1 MSARYLPDALQV
13 LRTKL
18 GSVGKTVLTAGV
30 CALVL
35 AGCERPPIEVVQTGY
50 RGTAMQQIYNPRTLA
65 KQADINVA
73 PPALEAAS
81 DDGPR
86 AKDVYQNVKVLGN
99 LSVGAF
105 TRHML
110 TITQWVS
117 PEAGCVYCHNVQNFA
132 DDGKYTKVVARRM
145 LQMTQNINGNWQAHV
160 GKTGVTCYTCHRGN
174 PVPAQ
179 YWYAPSPNKMAGGSL
194 ADKSGQN
201 QPMKTV
207 GYSSLPYDPF
217 TPYLL
222 GNQQILVNGK
232 SALAM
237 TGDKANRSSVK
248 QTEHTYALMM
258 HMSSSLGVNCTY
270 CHNTENW
277 QSWARPTRGK
287 AHYGINMA
295 RETNNEYMVS
305 LTDVFPANRKG
316 PEGDVAKVN
325 CATCHQGAYKP
336 LYGAQMA
343 KDHPELLSLAAPE
356 MTSTLPAPVAE
367 ALRSVLYFDVASG
380 VLKADQQA
388 GLAKVI
394 ASLAAAPGSKAVIS
408 GFHSAS
414 GTVAQNQD
422 LAKQRAFTVR
432 DALVAGG
439 IDASRAVLEK
449 PQVVEANAA
458 GEDAT
463 ARRVEVTVK

>member
-1 MSARYLPDALQV
+1 MSATLKVVQM
-13 LRTKL
+13 LRSIVK
-18 GSVGKTVLTAGV
+18 SVLTVGV
-30 CALVL
+30 CTAVL
-35 AGCERPPIEVVQTGY
+35 SGCGERPPIEVVQTGF
-50 RGTAMQQIYNPRTLA
+50 RGTAMQQNYNPRYLKT
-65 KQADINVA
+65 QVA
-73 PPALEAAS
+73 VNTAPAALEAAS
-81 DDGPR
+81 DDGPK

-117 PEAGCVYCHNVQNFA
+117 PEAGCTYCHNAQNFA

-145 LQMTQNINGNWQAHV
+145 LQMTQNINGNWQSHV

-179 YWYAPSPNKMAGGSL
+179 YWYAPSPSKYAGGTL
-194 ADKSGQN
+194 TDKAGQN

-222 GNQQILVNGK
+222 NNQQILVNGNN
-232 SALAM
+232 ALAM

-248 QTEHTYALMM
+248 QAEHTYGLMM

-270 CHNTENW
+270 CHNTQNW
-277 QSWARPTRGK
+277 QSWARPQRGK
-287 AHYGINMA
+287 AHYGIQMA
-295 RETNNEYMVS
+295 RQTNVEYMTS

-343 KDHPELLSLAAPE
+343 KDHPELLSLAPLVPVA

-367 ALRSVLYFDVASG
+367 AMRSVLYFDVASP
-380 VLKADQQA
+380 VLKPDQSA
-388 GLAKVI
+388 GLAQVI
-394 ASLAAAPGSKAVIS
+394 ASLAAAPGSKAIIS
-408 GFHSAS
+408 GYHSAS
-414 GTVAQNQD
+414 GTVAQNQE

>member
-1 MSARYLPDALQV
+1 MSSTVKMFQV
-13 LRTKL
+13 LR
-18 GSVGKTVLTAGV
+18 SVVNSALTVGV
-30 CALVL
+30 CAALL
-35 AGCERPPIEVVQTGY
+35 TGCERPPIEVVQTGY

-65 KQADINVA
+65 TQVAINTA

-117 PEAGCVYCHNVQNFA
+117 PEAGCTYCHNAQNFA
-132 DDGKYTKVVARRM
+132 DDSKYTKVVARRM
-145 LQMTQNINGNWQAHV
+145 LQMTQNINGNWQNHV

-179 YWYAPSPNKMAGGSL
+179 YWYAPSPSKYTGGSL

-222 GNQQILVNGK
+222 GNQQIRVNGNQ
-232 SALAM
+232 ALAM

-248 QTEHTYALMM
+248 QAEHTYGLMM

-277 QSWARPTRGK
+277 QSWARPQRGK

-343 KDHPELLSLAAPE
+343 KDHPELLSLAPPA
-356 MTSTLPAPVAE
+356 MSVNLPPPVAE
-367 ALRSVLYFDVASG
+367 AMRSVLYFDVASP
-380 VLKADQQA
+380 VLKADQSA
-388 GLAKVI
+388 GLAQVI
-394 ASLAAAPGSKAVIS
+394 ASLAAAPGSKAIIS
-408 GFHSAS
+408 GYHSAS
-414 GTVAQNQD
+414 GTVAQNQE

>member
-1 MSARYLPDALQV
+1 MSSSVKAFQV
-13 LRTKL
+13 LRAVLSAT
-18 GSVGKTVLTAGV
+18 TVGV

-35 AGCERPPIEVVQTGY
+35 SGCERPPIEVVQTGF
-50 RGTAMQQIYNPRTLA
+50 RGTAMQQIYNPRYLKTQVA
-65 KQADINVA
+65 VNTA

-86 AKDVYQNVKVLGN
+86 AKDVYQNVQVLGN

-110 TITQWVS
+110 SITQWVS
-117 PEAGCVYCHNVQNFA
+117 PEAGCTYCHNAQNFA

-145 LQMTQNINGNWQAHV
+145 IQMTQNVNGNWQSHV

-179 YWYAPSPNKMAGGSL
+179 YWYAPSPSKYAGGNL
-194 ADKSGQN
+194 ADKAGQN

-222 GNQQILVNGK
+222 NNQQILVNGNN
-232 SALAM
+232 ALAM

-248 QTEHTYALMM
+248 QTEHTYGLMM
-258 HMSSSLGVNCTY
+258 HMSTSLGVNCTY

-277 QSWARPTRGK
+277 QSWARPQRGV
-287 AHYGINMA
+287 AHYGIQMA
-295 RETNNEYMVS
+295 RETNTEYMVS

-343 KDHPELLSLAAPE
+343 KDHPELLSLAPTTTAL
-356 MTSTLPAPVAE
+356 MTSTLPPPVTE
-367 ALRSVLYFDVASG
+367 TMRSVLYFDVASP
-380 VLKADQQA
+380 VLKAEQSA
-388 GLAKVI
+388 GLAQVI

-408 GFHSAS
+408 GYHSAA
-414 GTVAQNQD
+414 GPVAQNQE
-422 LAKQRAFTVR
+422 LAKQRALTVR

-439 IDASRAVLEK
+439 VDASRAVLEK
-449 PQVVEANAA
+449 PQTVQANAS
-458 GEDAT
+458 GENAT
-463 ARRVEVTVK
+463 AQRVEVIVK

>member
-1 MSARYLPDALQV
+1 MSSTMKLIQV
-13 LRTKL
+13 LRAA
-18 GSVGKTVLTAGV
+18 GTAAV
-30 CALVL
+30 CAAVL
-35 AGCERPPIEVVQTGY
+35 SGCERPPIEVVQTGY
-50 RGTAMQQIYNPRTLA
+50 RGTAMQQIYNPRQLA
-65 KQADINVA
+65 TQVA
-73 PPALEAAS
+73 VNTAPVALEAAS

-110 TITQWVS
+110 SITQWVS
-117 PEAGCVYCHNVQNFA
+117 PEAGCTYCHNAQNFA

-145 LQMTQNINGNWQAHV
+145 IQMTQNVNGNWQSHV

-179 YWYAPSPNKMAGGSL
+179 YWYAPTPSKYTGGSL

-222 GNQQILVNGK
+222 NNQQILVNGNN
-232 SALAM
+232 ALAM

-248 QTEHTYALMM
+248 QAEHTYGLMM

-277 QSWARPTRGK
+277 QSWARPQRGK
-287 AHYGINMA
+287 AHYGIQMA
-295 RETNNEYMVS
+295 RQTNTEYMVS

-343 KDHPELLSLAAPE
+343 KDYPELLSLAPVA
-356 MTSTLPAPVAE
+356 MTGMLPAPVAE
-367 ALRSVLYFDVASG
+367 TMRSVLYFDVASPL
-380 VLKADQQA
+380 LKADQQA
-388 GLAKVI
+388 GLAQVI
-394 ASLAAAPGSKAVIS
+394 ASLAAAPASKAIIS
-408 GFHSAS
+408 GYYSAS
-414 GTVAQNQD
+414 GTLEQNQD
-422 LAKQRAFTVR
+422 LAKQRAAMVR

-439 IDASRAVLEK
+439 IDANRAVLEK
-449 PQVVEANAA
+449 PQAVEANVA
-458 GEDAT
+458 GEDAK

>member
-1 MSARYLPDALQV
+1 MSSTVNMFQT
-13 LRTKL
+13 LRSGMKSVVKSVI
-18 GSVGKTVLTAGV
+18 SVGICATVLS
-30 CALVL
+30 
-35 AGCERPPIEVVQTGY
+35 GCERPPIEVVQTGY
-50 RGTAMQQIYNPRTLA
+50 RGTAMQQNYNPRYLKT
-65 KQADINVA
+65 QVA
-73 PPALEAAS
+73 VNTAPAALEAAS

-117 PEAGCVYCHNVQNFA
+117 PEAGCTYCHNAQNFA

-145 LQMTQNINGNWQAHV
+145 LQMTQNINGNWQNHV

-179 YWYAPSPNKMAGGSL
+179 YWYAPTPSKHTGGSL
-194 ADKSGQN
+194 ADKAGQN

-217 TPYLL
+217 SPYLL
-222 GNQQILVNGK
+222 GNQQIRVNGNQ
-232 SALAM
+232 ALAM

-248 QTEHTYALMM
+248 QTEHTYGLMM

-277 QSWARPTRGK
+277 QSWARPQRGK

-295 RETNNEYMVS
+295 REVNNEYMVP
-305 LTDVFPANRKG
+305 LTSVFPANRKG

-343 KDHPELLSLAAPE
+343 KDHPELLSLAPAG

-367 ALRSVLYFDVASG
+367 AMRSVLYFDVASP
-380 VLKADQQA
+380 VLKADQSV
-388 GLAKVI
+388 GLAQVI
-394 ASLAAAPGSKAVIS
+394 ASLAAAPGSKAIIS
-408 GFHSAS
+408 GYHSAS
-414 GTVAQNQD
+414 GTVAQNQE